1 MRLNEAFFFAH
12 AICFDNTMTTLVLGA
27 GVIGL
32 ATAYALHKDGV
43 DVHIIERLDGAGLA
57 TSFGNAGGLCPGFAG
72 PWAAPGMVA
81 KAVKW
86 MFSSAAPL
94 KIRPRLD
101 SAQWAWLIAFASQC
115 NGERSALNKHAMQ
128 AIAHYSQA
136 QLATLIEDTG
146 ISFNHGRGG
155 VLQTF
160 RSQATLAAGQNAA
173 AVLDQLSI
181 AHRLVSAPEIAQI
194 EPSLARSSAQFTGA
208 LHLPDDGTGDCA
220 AFCKALANWLA
231 GQGVT
236 FSYGVDVLAIRTHSE
251 HFAALETSMGDI
263 VGERLVLTTGPFAN
277 QLLKPLGLGQPIYPV
292 KGYSLTYHLEDV
304 TAVGT
309 SGEMA
314 EDLIAPRSS
323 VMDEDSKLMFTRLG
337 GRLRVG
343 GVAELT
349 GFDTSLRAA
358 QINAIQAETE
368 TLFPAMRE
376 MSEPTPWCGFRPM
389 TPDGRAR
396 MGAALGVD
404 GVWLN
409 IGHGSNGWT
418 QAAGAGQLVADLMTG
433 RRPAIN
439 PEPFLPK

>member
-1 MRLNEAFFFAH
+1 
-12 AICFDNTMTTLVLGA
+12 MTTLVLGA

-43 DVHIIERLDGAGLA
+43 DVHVIERLDGPGLA

-86 MFSSAAPL
+86 MFSSTAPL

-101 SAQWAWLIAFASQC
+101 SAQWAWLIAFARQC

-136 QLATLIEDTG
+136 QLAALIEDTG
-146 ISFNHGRGG
+146 IRFDHGRGG

-181 AHRLVSAPEIAQI
+181 AHRLVPAHEIAQI
-194 EPSLARSSAQFTGA
+194 EPSLARSSTQFTGA

-220 AFCKALANWLA
+220 AFCQALARWLA
-231 GQGVT
+231 DQGVA
-236 FSYGVDVLAIRTHSE
+236 FSYGVDVQSIRTHSKR
-251 HFAALETSMGDI
+251 FAALETSVGDI
-263 VGERLVLTTGPFAN
+263 EGERLVLTTGPFAN

-292 KGYSLTYHLEDV
+292 KGYSLTYNLEEG
-304 TAVGT
+304 TAGGIAGDSAESIAADT
-309 SGEMA
+309 NQDTNQDMA
-314 EDLIAPRSS
+314 GNMTAPRSS

-343 GVAELT
+343 GVAELA

-368 TLFPAMRE
+368 TLFPALRE
-376 MSEPTPWCGFRPM
+376 MGEPTPWCGFRPM

-396 MGAALGVD
+396 IGAAAGIVGL
-404 GVWLN
+404 WLN

-433 RRPAIN
+433 RRPTSN